1 MRKALILEYSHMFT
15 RLQKSCTYFL
25 YCKSVLAKGVMKTKV
40 CRFHQV
46 IKYKR
51 STKINLD
58 SIRVIHVYFEVLKEK
73 MACRPIL
80 VTYYR
85 DVTSDL
91 VLLPLGLNLIKRSVM
106 SIKNHLLL
114 FRFTGSIT
122 TNTKFATT
130 RKLPL

>member
-1 MRKALILEYSHMFT
+1 MMRKALILVLSYVHSFSEELYLFPV
-15 RLQKSCTYFL
+15 LQKCSH
-25 YCKSVLAKGVMKTKV
+25 KRKVMKTKV

-58 SIRVIHVYFEVLKEK
+58 SIRVIHVYFEVLREK

-122 TNTKFATT
+122 TTT